1 MIELDKYGNCE
12 SSFTGSGQ
20 TGCDILQFG
29 DLNGVVLF
37 KKGYSKTIDT
47 DSFDLAAFKND
58 VKSLK
63 AFPYFGLEEFTQD
76 TPENEIKTYSTGK
89 ESVVRDGRPKFTL
102 MYEKGACNQKSLR
115 NKKNGA
121 WDVALVFDKG
131 ILMATNVNK
140 TRLKAFSLGMFS
152 VETMK
157 FQQGSDLQ
165 TETIKLQLEDSN
177 EFNERFTFIPFVEV
191 GDLREVGGVVESKIT
206 VDPITAGGDITFS
219 VTSSCNADNSILDLD
234 EANKFVLLG
243 TQASATTLGVPT
255 YNASTNKYVVTPTPA
270 LSAADTVAIKLG
282 DGTYDVIEDTL
293 GTMFKG
299 ASNIVTVS

>member
-12 SSFTGSGQ
+12 SSYTGSGQ
-20 TGCDILQFG
+20 TGCDQLDFD

-37 KKGYSKTIDT
+37 KKGYRKLVETET
-47 DSFDLAAFKND
+47 FDLESLKID

-63 AFPYFGLEEFTQD
+63 AFPYLGLKEFTQD
-76 TPENEIKTYSTGK
+76 TPENEIKTYSAGE
-89 ESVVRDGRPKFTL
+89 ESLVRDGRPKFSI
-102 MYEKGACNQKSLR
+102 MYENGPCGQKSLR
-115 NKKNGA
+115 NKKRGL
-121 WDVALVFDKG
+121 WDIGLVFKTG
-131 ILMATNVNK
+131 ILMTK
-140 TRLKAFSLGMFS
+140 SLDGKKLKAFSLGMFS

-157 FQQGSDLQ
+157 LKQGSDLQ
-165 TETIKLQLEDSN
+165 SEMIKFQIEDSD
-177 EFNERFTFIPFVEV
+177 EFNERFVFIPFSKV
-191 GDLREVGGVVESKIT
+191 GDLREVGGVVETKIT

-234 EANKFVLLG
+234 EANNFVLLG

-255 YNASTNKYVVTPTPA
+255 YNASINKYVITPNPA
-270 LSAADTVAIKLG
+270 LVASDTVAIKLG

-299 ASNIVTVS
+299 TSNTVTVS